1 MLLTVRQSQSEKH
14 ENENERVEIITR
26 MEMGMPT
33 FLLLDKNK
41 KISGRILG
49 FNNNEKGKIEKLIEE
64 KLNEI
69 PLSR

>member
-1 MLLTVRQSQSEKH
+1 
-14 ENENERVEIITR
+14 
-26 MEMGMPT
+26 MGMPT